1 MLTVRKTKL
10 STTYWVVFLDLVSC
24 MHKMWMSCLRVWS
37 RICLCIVACK
47 GSGRWRWRFWIWNR
61 MLKMLAFHWLCWGRG
76 ALRRSIAKGDFGS
89 PKGKGTCRSDL
100 CGQHTKGEAR
110 EATPQ
115 PGEKIAIAQRRG
127 WSVSRCYLRIWALPG
142 ILSHKLHKFVSGLF
156 CKKM

>member
-1 MLTVRKTKL
+1 MLTVRKVKL

-127 WSVSRCYLRIWALPG
+127 WSASRCYLRIWALPSFPTNSTNSF
-142 ILSHKLHKFVSGLF
+142 LASFV
-156 CKKM
+156 KKC